1 SNYFFNMNYTY
12 SRLRGNYSGLANS
25 DEAGRSDPGVNRNF
39 DLPMIGFTAAGG
51 SDYGPLATDRPHVFN
66 AYGGYVHDWSSTN
79 STEFSAFQTFQSGT
93 PMSTTIDFI
102 VPIFF
107 DGRGD
112 RGRTPMFSQTDFSV
126 THKYRFGR
134 DNRYTVQANL
144 NIINL
149 WNQDTVTGEYNDLT
163 NSSVFGLYGCPLV
176 DGHVDYP
183 CIINAFNRGDLYDD
197 ISNVINTRIN
207 STDARYGMASAFQ

>member
-1 SNYFFNMNYTY
+1 TARRNYNAVEVQLERRFASNYFFNMNYTF

-39 DLPMIGFTAAGG
+39 DLPMIGFKAAGG

-102 VPIFF
+102 VPIFLH
-107 DGRGD
+107 GRGD
-112 RGRTPMFSQTDFSV
+112 RGRTPMLSQTDFSV
-126 THKYRFGR
+126 TH
-134 DNRYTVQANL
+134 
-144 NIINL
+144 
-149 WNQDTVTGEYNDLT
+149 
-163 NSSVFGLYGCPLV
+163 
-176 DGHVDYP
+176 
-183 CIINAFNRGDLYDD
+183 
-197 ISNVINTRIN
+197 
-207 STDARYGMASAFQ
+207 